1 MRGDITI
8 TEEDARN
15 IDPVAQK
22 AQDLIRRFNDPNYE
36 HVLRGIFKD
45 SDSHTEIV
53 AKQRQAATTMS
64 CALAELVALRTAVG
78 YLRAQGRS

>member
-22 AQDLIRRFNDPNYE
+22 TQDLIRRFNDPNYE
-36 HVLRGIFKD
+36 HV
-45 SDSHTEIV
+45 
-53 AKQRQAATTMS
+53 
-64 CALAELVALRTAVG
+64 
-78 YLRAQGRS
+78 QGRVPGDIRAWPWEVSGEWEVKKELPGLHQQLG

>member
-36 HVLRGIFKD
+36 HV
-45 SDSHTEIV
+45 
-53 AKQRQAATTMS
+53 
-64 CALAELVALRTAVG
+64 
-78 YLRAQGRS
+78 QGRVPGDIRAWPWEVSGE